1 MDMRTLG
8 KKGPVLKSGFVCNTV
23 LPNQW
28 VGKKIIPSSMMECDG
43 WQQLV
48 ISPCHGDHI
57 ARSVSVLAP
66 GPAEGVSGSSRVP
79 LPPLTAD
86 LISKAGLGRPRGVL
100 LAVPGGWGGVAIL
113 SEELPSLQL
122 SAQLESLTSARLSFG
137 SQQVMP
143 WAWSQGSKDGPLAKQ
158 CGSVGVDTI

>member
-8 KKGPVLKSGFVCNTV
+8 KKGPVLKSDFVCNTV

-86 LISKAGLGRPRGVL
+86 LISKAGLGRPRGV
-100 LAVPGGWGGVAIL
+100 AVL

-137 SQQVMP
+137 SHQVMP

>member
-66 GPAEGVSGSSRVP
+66 GPAEGVSGSSLVP

-100 LAVPGGWGGVAIL
+100 LAVRGGGGR
-113 SEELPSLQL
+113 SLGGAAF
-122 SAQLESLTSARLSFG
+122 SPAVCSARVFDFCASLIWFTSG
-137 SQQVMP
+137 H
-143 WAWSQGSKDGPLAKQ
+143 AL
-158 CGSVGVDTI
+158 GVVPR